1 MEEKENLQIDLA
13 SDSKIR
19 ILDYGQTNNWGKGT
33 YRVIF
38 KNRAGFMDSSDL
50 QAESPHAAFIR
61 YRQPKAIHNI
71 SYVSSDADSKHTFP
85 VYAKQGRKIWATQEF
100 LAEVTVGD
108 INQDMTNTNL
118 YSQDQYRH
126 VNAKTWSDKAFV
138 QN

>member
-1 MEEKENLQIDLA
+1 ME
-13 SDSKIR
+13 
-19 ILDYGQTNNWGKGT
+19 
-33 YRVIF
+33 
-38 KNRAGFMDSSDL
+38 SSDL

-71 SYVSSDADSKHTFP
+71 SYVAGDADYKYTFP

-108 INQDMTNTNL
+108 INQDMTNTDL
-118 YSQDQYRH
+118 YSRGQYKH
-126 VNAKTWSDKAFV
+126 VNANVWADKAFV